1 MTNKR
6 GRALAAALL
15 PLALPLAFPGL
26 AWAQAKPAAPDPLI
40 QITPQQA
47 TSFAAAFT
55 ALSQQAH
62 VCLVAEDQPLYPTFA
77 AAPASSP
84 ARRAAAS
91 LALKK
96 EGEPLSTLLPKLAAA
111 YDYDVQPLGKAFLLK
126 KRYTDPADLPSI
138 TLKECALGL
147 EEASRYAENFN
158 PHIPLE
164 KIGGTS
170 VISDLI
176 YSLTPDQ
183 LQAMGDNKRGVP
195 VASLSPVQQQ
205 EVQQFVMHLY
215 VQKPLERLPSIVGML
230 NLLCAGDTQFG
241 WRYFPQ
247 MNARLFG
254 YDAPSGFGYKGFQI
268 LSKPNQVKMHLAGG
282 IEIWRVPVEGEPPPT
297 PATAMQLTSAPDPTD
312 PAPMPANAPKPV
324 PPVSASLADIVAR
337 LNARAADGLKV
348 SVEPYLAPKQATVF
362 GEEAVTPR
370 QELDALADVYGLRV
384 FTGDKEGGH
393 DRLRLTRL
401 TAQVPLNLIALHDS
415 ILQAL
420 PDPLVRAYR
429 MHNQFAAPVPAAP
442 DLLGVPP
449 QVYAVRQIRAAVE
462 PRVRALKD
470 GKDGR
475 VALSSLSEKEGRA
488 FAMTLMVDA
497 VDALG
502 SWTEADVPDA
512 IMRFNDLRLGGGLYE
527 EDGKKKLTLTLKFQ
541 NPNNPTLMPGPGV
554 GNLNYDP
561 VNHTL

>member
-91 LALKK
+91 LVLKK

-147 EEASRYAENFN
+147 EEASRYADLFN
-158 PHIPLE
+158 PNFPNGEIDNSPAM
-164 KIGGTS
+164 K
-170 VISDLI
+170 DLV
-176 YSLTPDQ
+176 YSLTPEQID
-183 LQAMGDNKRGVP
+183 AMGDNKGGVP

-215 VQKPLERLPSIVGML
+215 VQRAIKDLPATIGTI
-230 NLLCAGDTQFG
+230 NRAPADPQFG

-254 YDAPSGFGYKGFQI
+254 YDAPSAYKGFQI
-268 LSKPNQVKMHLAGG
+268 LSKPNQVEVYTGG
-282 IEIWRVPVEGEPPPT
+282 GLMIRFVPVEGEPPPT
-297 PATAMQLTSAPDPTD
+297 LATMMQLTSAPDPTD
-312 PAPMPANAPKPV
+312 PVPMPANAPKPA
-324 PPVSASLADIVAR
+324 PPVSSSLAEIVAR
-337 LNARAADGLKV
+337 LNARVADGLKV
-348 SVEPYLAPKQATVF
+348 SVEPYLAPKRATVF
-362 GEEAVTPR
+362 GEEVATPR

-420 PDPLVRAYR
+420 PAPLVRAYR
-429 MHNQFAAPVPAAP
+429 MRNGFAPLDPASPIPSGLSA
-442 DLLGVPP
+442 LR
-449 QVYAVRQIRAAVE
+449 VYAVRQIRAAVE

-502 SWTEADVPDA
+502 SWVDA
-512 IMRFNDLRLGGGLYE
+512 NPPETITRFNELRLGGGLYVK
-527 EDGKKKLTLTLKFQ
+527 DGKKQMDLMVGFP
-541 NPNNPTLMPGPGV
+541 NPNIPSNFIPRAGV
-554 GNLNYDP
+554 GEINYDP